1 MANNS
6 NNYNIADN
14 SSLFEIVFNK
24 QFQFMAILSA
34 QGKVV
39 DINQVALTQQ
49 GYQRKDFLGKHFWKT
64 PSWHDLPE
72 WENIWKKRLE
82 EALNKQVPIFTNDV
96 YVISDGSIKYADAVT
111 IALFDEEEK
120 LTGYLVQAIDTT
132 DRSEAEKALRES
144 EQRYR
149 SIIEYFPI
157 MICTFKPGGEITF
170 VNQPYCELFNR
181 ASNDLIGSN
190 FLDLIPEADREAVIS
205 SISELTISNP
215 TLSHEHKV
223 ILPGGN
229 IGWQRW
235 TNRAIFN
242 KKREIESYQSIGEDI
257 TQRKQQEQALSIS
270 ETRLSTLIS
279 NLPGVAFQCLNDNDW
294 TMLYLSDRCEALF
307 GYTAKNLLNSN
318 TITYAELIE
327 PEFREHVWNVIQ
339 TSSKAQEP
347 YIISYK
353 IKRADGEIRWMQEQG
368 KLIAEDTSNSI
379 IEGYI
384 EDVTERIESESKL
397 NEAAAVFRST
407 GEGVIITD
415 SDATILD
422 VNESFTNITGF
433 SREEVIGHT
442 PQILQ
447 SGRHEPEYYQD
458 MWQHIHEHGHWHG
471 EIWNRA
477 KSGTVYPEILTIS
490 AIDYTRGKKPSGY
503 VGVFAD
509 ITSLKETEARLNHLA
524 HYDALTELP
533 NRLLFRERLIHS
545 LSMSKRKK
553 TKVAVLFLD
562 LDRFKNINDTLGH
575 SIGDLLLT
583 EIGSRLREAVRLGDT
598 VGRISGDEFCLILED
613 IQTIADIVP
622 IVEKI
627 ISVFRQSIPVNGHV
641 LMISASI
648 GIAISPD
655 NSVNADDLLS
665 YSDSA
670 MYEAKESGRNTYKFY
685 TSEMTEQAIEHSFVQ
700 NALRDALNQSQFF
713 VVYQPQLKIE
723 DQSIVGLE
731 ALVRWQHPEQGLI
744 PPDKFIPIAE
754 NSGLIR
760 ELGEW
765 VLRSACEQG
774 VKWLNA
780 EIDFG
785 RIYVNV
791 SATQLHDESFPE
803 TVRQCLK
810 ETGLPSY
817 RLGLEVTESFIMK
830 DPEHAINV
838 LSSFK
843 ELDIELAIDD
853 FGTGYSSL
861 SYLKKLPIDKLKV
874 DQSFIRDIPYDPN
887 DMAIT
892 EAVIAMGRALNLIV
906 IAEGVENNT
915 QAKFLLEKECTEV
928 QGYLFARPLIPQNF
942 EKWIKECK
950 NKAGL

>member
-6 NNYNIADN
+6 NNYNMTDN
-14 SSLFEIVFNK
+14 KSLFEIVFNK
-24 QFQFMAILSA
+24 QFQFMAILSP

-49 GYQRKDFLGKHFWKT
+49 GYQREDFLGKYFWKS

-72 WENIWKKRLE
+72 WEHIWKGRLV
-82 EALNKQVPIFTNDV
+82 EALKKRIPIFTNDI
-96 YVISDGSIKYADAVT
+96 YKDHDGNIKYADAVT
-111 IALFDEEEK
+111 IALFDGKEN

-132 DRSEAEKALRES
+132 ELSDAEKALRES

-149 SIIEYFPI
+149 NIIEYFPV
-157 MICTFKPGGEITF
+157 MICAFKSGGEITF

-190 FLDLIPEADREAVIS
+190 FLDLIPETDREAVIS
-205 SISELTISNP
+205 SISGLTISKP

-235 TNRAIFN
+235 NYRAIFN
-242 KKREIESYQSIGEDI
+242 DKGEIESYQSIGEDI
-257 TQRKQQEQALSIS
+257 TQRKRQEQALSTS
-270 ETRLSTLIS
+270 ETRLSTLIR
-279 NLPGVAFQCLNDNDW
+279 NLPGVAFQCLNDSDW
-294 TMLYLSDRCEALF
+294 TMLYISDRCKALF
-307 GYTAKNLLNSN
+307 GYTAHDLINSN
-318 TITYAELIE
+318 KTTYAKLIE
-327 PEFREHVWNVIQ
+327 PEFREYVW
-339 TSSKAQEP
+339 SSVQASNKINEP
-347 YIISYK
+347 YTISYK

-368 KLIAEDTSNSI
+368 KLIAENNSNSI

-384 EDVTERIESESKL
+384 QDVTERIESESKL
-397 NEAAAVFRST
+397 NEAATVFRST

-415 SDATILD
+415 SEATILD

-433 SREEVIGHT
+433 SREEVIGRT
-442 PQILQ
+442 PKILQ
-447 SGRHEPEYYQD
+447 SGRHSPEYYQN
-458 MWQHIHEHGHWHG
+458 MWQHICQHGHWHG
-471 EIWNRA
+471 EIWNRT
-477 KSGTVYPEILTIS
+477 KNGTVYPEILTIS
-490 AIDYTRGKKPSGY
+490 AIDYTKGKKPSGY

-545 LSMSKRKK
+545 LSMSERKE

-575 SIGDLLLT
+575 SVGDLLLT
-583 EIGSRLREAVRLGDT
+583 EIGSRLRQAVRLGDT

-613 IQTIADIVP
+613 IQTTADIVP

-627 ISVFRQSIPVNGHV
+627 ISVFRQSIPVDGHV

-655 NSVNADDLLS
+655 NSVDADELLS
-665 YSDSA
+665 FSDSA

-685 TSEMTEQAIEHSFVQ
+685 NSEMTEQALEHSFVQ
-700 NALRDALNQSQFF
+700 SALPDALKQSQFF
-713 VVYQPQLKIE
+713 VVYQPQLKI
-723 DQSIVGLE
+723 DDRSIVGLE
-731 ALVRWQHPEQGLI
+731 ALVRWEHPEQGLI

-760 ELGEW
+760 ELGAW
-765 VLRSACEQG
+765 VLRSACKQG
-774 VKWLNA
+774 VKWLN
-780 EIDFG
+780 EDIDFG

-810 ETGLPSY
+810 ETGLPSC

-861 SYLKKLPIDKLKV
+861 SYLKELPIDKLKV
-874 DQSFIRDIPYDPN
+874 DQSFIRDIPSDPN

-928 QGYLFARPLIPQNF
+928 QGYLFARPLIPENF

-950 NKAGL
+950 YKTGL